1 MGRKEII
8 DLMVEGGK
16 ASPGPTSAPRLSAMK
31 VNIQQIFS
39 QINEKTKEYVGMQVP
54 VKIEIDTET
63 KAFEIKVGIPPMSSL
78 IIKEMGIEVAKITE
92 EDKTKGVTSVGNL
105 NFDQVLKIAKIKQSH
120 LLSKNLKSAVKV
132 VLGTANS
139 MTGVLV
145 ENKRPKEVIK
155 EVDEGKYDNLL
166 K

>member
-1 MGRKEII
+1 MAEKEII
-8 DLMVEGGK
+8 EILIEGGK
-16 ASPGPTSAPRLSAMK
+16 ASPGPSTAPKLSIYK
-31 VNIQQIFS
+31 LNVQEIFKK
-39 QINEKTKEYVGMQVP
+39 INEKTKEYAGMQVP

-63 KAFEIKVGIPPMSSL
+63 KAFEIKIGIPPMSSL
-78 IIKEMGIEVAKITE
+78 IKKEIGIEVAKITE
-92 EDKTKGVTSVGNL
+92 EDKAKGVTSVGNL

-120 LLSKNLKSAVKV
+120 LLSKDLKSAVKV

-139 MTGVLV
+139 MTGIMV
-145 ENKRPKEVIK
+145 ENKRPKEIVK

>member
-1 MGRKEII
+1 
-8 DLMVEGGK
+8 MVEGGK

-78 IIKEMGIEVAKITE
+78 IKKEMGIEVAKITE

-139 MTGVLV
+139 MTGILV

>member
-8 DLMVEGGK
+8 DLMVEGDK

-39 QINEKTKEYVGMQVP
+39 QINEKTKEYAGMQVP

-78 IIKEMGIEVAKITE
+78 IKKEMGIEVAKITE

-105 NFDQVLKIAKIKQSH
+105 SFDQVLKIAKIKQSH
-120 LLSKNLKSAVKV
+120 LLSKDLKSAVKV